1 MTKGFKF
8 NERVGYSMDKRTYRL
23 NVQQQLEKMTY
34 LEYCNRSQHLGKLLL
49 NQDAIK
55 EANTIAITL
64 SNRPEVDTTFIIEQL
79 WKMNKRVVVPKCTPE
94 DRSMKFYAIESFA
107 QTERAYKNILEPIP
121 EYTELVEKE
130 HIDTIVVPGVVFDP
144 EGYRIGFGGGYYDRY
159 LKDFEGTKIS
169 LAFNEQLVNRVP
181 RASHDLPVHIL
192 ITETECIVCELSSEE
207 K

>member
-121 EYTELVEKE
+121 KYTELVEKE

-192 ITETECIVCELSSEE
+192 ITETERIVCELSSEE